1 MSQKARKAIS
11 GSDRQAPQGARRL
24 GRLDPQQ
31 NLEVTLVLQRRQALP
46 AALPAGRAL
55 TRAEHAARHGAA
67 PQHLQAV
74 TAFAAAHGLRVV
86 KQDAATRC
94 VHLSGPA
101 SAFEQAFGVTLEQYE
116 QQGRHIHCH
125 HGAASVPE
133 DLQPLVMAVLGLDSR
148 PAARPH
154 FRRHPAKA
162 AATGGAFTPLQVA
175 QLYAFPDGGI
185 NGAGQTIAIIE
196 LGGGYSS
203 ADLDTY
209 FQGLGLQ
216 TPALSVVSV
225 DGGSSQPGGEADGEV
240 MLDLEVAGAVAPGA
254 KLVLY
259 FTPNTDQGFHD
270 AIAQAAADTANKPG
284 ILSIS
289 WGGAEDSWAA
299 ASRTAMNAALQ
310 DAASL
315 GITVTVAAGDN
326 GASDSSSSGSSAST
340 NTSKAQLEVDFPAS
354 SPYVLSCG
362 GTRLQASGGAITSE
376 RVWNELTSNEGATGG
391 GVSKYFALPAW
402 QDNVGVPVQ
411 PATQFAGRGVPD
423 VSGDADPTTGY
434 IVRVDGQSS
443 VIGGTSAVAPLWA
456 GLVALLNQ
464 QTGKPLGYANPTLYA
479 LGTAVFRD
487 IVSGNNGYYD
497 AGPGWDPCTGL
508 GSPNGIALEQALA
521 KGN

>member
-1 MSQKARKAIS
+1 MNQKARKAIS
-11 GSDRQAPQGARRL
+11 GSDRPPPQGARHL
-24 GRLDPQQ
+24 GRVDAAETVQ
-31 NLEVTLVLQRRQALP
+31 VTLVLQRREALP
-46 AALPAGRAL
+46 ASLPAGRAL
-55 TRAEHAARHGAA
+55 THAEHAARHGAA

-74 TAFAAAHGLRVV
+74 AAFAAAHGLKVV
-86 KQDAATRC
+86 AQNAAART
-94 VHLSGPA
+94 VQLSGPA
-101 SAFEQAFGVTLEQYE
+101 SAFEQAFGVTLQRYE
-116 QQGRHIHCH
+116 HQGKHIRCH
-125 HGAASVPE
+125 DGATSLPDDLHG
-133 DLQPLVMAVLGLDSR
+133 LVMAVLGLDNR
-148 PAARPH
+148 PVARPP
-154 FRRHPAKA
+154 FRRSPKA
-162 AATGGAFTPLQVA
+162 SADGSFTPPQVA
-175 QLYAFPDGGI
+175 QLYAFPDGGT

-216 TPALSVVSV
+216 TPSLTVVSV
-225 DGGSSQPGGEADGEV
+225 DGGTSQPGGEADGEV
-240 MLDLEVAGAVAPGA
+240 MLDLEVAGSIAPGA

-270 AIAQAAADTANKPG
+270 AIAQVASDTTNKPG

-289 WGGAEDSWAA
+289 WGGSEDSWAA

-326 GASDSSSSGSSAST
+326 GASDSSAST
-340 NTSKAQLEVDFPAS
+340 TSTTTSAAKLEVDFPAS
-354 SPYVLSCG
+354 SPYVLACG
-362 GTRLQASGGAITSE
+362 GTRLQASGSAITSE

-402 QDNVGVPVQ
+402 QENIGVPAQ
-411 PATQFAGRGVPD
+411 PSTKFVGRGVPD

-434 IVRVDGQSS
+434 VVRVDGQSQ

-456 GLVALLNQ
+456 ALVALLNQ
-464 QTGKPLGYANPTLYA
+464 QTGKPLGYANPTLYG
-479 LGTAVFRD
+479 LGTSVFRD

-508 GSPNGIALEQALA
+508 GSPNGVALEQALA
-521 KGN
+521 KGG